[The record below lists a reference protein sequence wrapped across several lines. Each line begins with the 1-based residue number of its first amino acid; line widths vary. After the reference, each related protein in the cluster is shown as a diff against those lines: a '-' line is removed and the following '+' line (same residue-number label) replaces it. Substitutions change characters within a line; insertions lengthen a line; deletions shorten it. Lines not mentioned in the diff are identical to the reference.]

1 MKPHRFDPFSL
12 VLGLATALFGAML
25 LFGDPD
31 IEDLRPS
38 HLWPF
43 PVLVVGLLCTLYGVR
58 RLMEAAQR
66 EREAADVPE
75 DEPPSDQAETASI
88 QN

>member
-12 VLGLATALFGAML
+12 VLGLATAVFGAML
-25 LFGDPD
+25 LWGDPD

-66 EREAADVPE
+66 DREADVPK
-75 DEPPSDQAETASI
+75 DEPPSAQSESASI
-88 QN
+88 QD